1 MALTAAEWARERAQI
16 EQAVTDKGQWV
27 GLLDGEGEPVAELP
41 GRDLD
46 LGSAVQSIEEGTATF
61 PVGTPDGSVHPL
73 VARMFG
79 DAIGGDGS
87 ALLDPGD
94 NQGYMLCVQ
103 NAGGIEGRYVYTVE
117 FPTLEGDKVGPLT
130 LRMDVLELLG
140 VLNFRP
146 CPSVLS
152 TWGEYPMKLW
162 DTDAGKPYRVK
173 RPLAPM
179 QMATIAWGHTSKG
192 PAVTTI
198 ARVVQDSLDAY
209 DTAFSYDPSFVVQV
223 PEGVDTSPE
232 VLIRRQD
239 NTVWDTVGEVARLAG
254 VAISARMWWPGD
266 PAVNTLSGK
275 RTWNRAMG
283 VIRVQ
288 QIGE

>member
-1 MALTAAEWARERAQI
+1 MALSTSEWGRERGQI
-16 EQAVTDKGQWV
+16 DQVVADQGQWV
-27 GLLDGEGEPVAELP
+27 GLLNGEGEPVAELP
-41 GRDLD
+41 GLDFDLS
-46 LGSAVQSIEEGTATF
+46 SAVQSIEEGTATF

-87 ALLDPGD
+87 TLLDPGD

-103 NAGGIEGRYVYTVE
+103 GPGGIEGRYVYTVE

-152 TWGEYPMKLW
+152 TWGESPMKLW
-162 DTDAGKPYRVK
+162 DTDAGRPYRVP
-173 RPLAPM
+173 RPLAPI
-179 QMATIAWGHTSKG
+179 QMATMAWGHTSKG

-198 ARVVQDSLDAY
+198 ARVIQDSLDAY
-209 DTAFSYDPSFVVQV
+209 DVAFGYPASFVVQV
-223 PEGVDTSPE
+223 PKGVDNSPE

-239 NTVWDTVGEVARLAG
+239 NTIWETVGETARLAG

-266 PAVNTLSGK
+266 PTVNTLRGGK
-275 RTWNRAMG
+275 AWNRAMG

-288 QIGE
+288 QVGE

>member
-1 MALTAAEWARERAQI
+1 MALTAAEWAEERAHI
-16 EQAVTDKGQWV
+16 DRVVADKGQWV

-61 PVGTPDGSVHPL
+61 PVGTTDGSTHPL
-73 VARMFG
+73 VSELFG
-79 DAIGGDGS
+79 DAIGGDGTTP
-87 ALLDPGD
+87 LDPHD
-94 NQGYMLCVQ
+94 NAGYMLCVQ
-103 NAGGIEGRYVYTVE
+103 NPGGIEGRYTYTVE
-117 FPTLEGDKVGPLT
+117 FPTLEGDKAGPLS
-130 LRMDVLELLG
+130 LRMDVMELLG

-152 TWGEYPMKLW
+152 TWGEYPMKPW

-173 RPLAPM
+173 RPLAPI
-179 QMATIAWGHTSKG
+179 QLATIAWGHTSKG

-209 DTAFSYDPSFVVQV
+209 DTAFAYDPSFVVQV
-223 PEGVDTSPE
+223 PEGEDTSPE

-239 NTVWDTVGEVARLAG
+239 NTIWDTVGEVARLAG

-266 PAVNTLSGK
+266 PAVNTLRG
-275 RTWNRAMG
+275 RQAWGEPMG

-288 QIGE
+288 QIGD